1 VDVNPNTYRI
11 MAVMKVEADII
22 TCPIRLAPILMIM
35 FVENFKTDVIV
46 IISNIMICLMSHW
59 PIISISDQFIDTYNI
74 THWDQRENIK
84 IAGNIKTQPQH
95 YILLFF
101 ITKYIPYKF
110 SHHFFFFSEF
120 VEYNIFRGPV

>member
-46 IISNIMICLMSHW
+46 IISNIMICLMSH
-59 PIISISDQFIDTYNI
+59 
-74 THWDQRENIK
+74 
-84 IAGNIKTQPQH
+84 
-95 YILLFF
+95 
-101 ITKYIPYKF
+101 
-110 SHHFFFFSEF
+110 
-120 VEYNIFRGPV
+120 

>member
-1 VDVNPNTYRI
+1 MSAST
-11 MAVMKVEADII
+11 II
-22 TCPIRLAPILMIM
+22 TAIILYV
-35 FVENFKTDVIV
+35 FG
-46 IISNIMICLMSHW
+46 L

-74 THWDQRENIK
+74 IHWDQRENIK
-84 IAGNIKTQPQH
+84 IAGSIKTQPQH

-110 SHHFFFFSEF
+110 SHPFFFFLEF